1 MGYTT
6 RTSSVTAGSE
16 PAESMCVVTACPDLT
31 GDNEINAVLGDARAG
46 LERHVRRIRIDM
58 TGVRIADSKV
68 IACLVLVQRLSSSAG
83 VTLEI
88 LASETVVTWFRLYH
102 VEWVLR
108 RSVAPDRRDES

>member
-1 MGYTT
+1 MGYTAPK
-6 RTSSVTAGSE
+6 SSVTASSE
-16 PAESMCVVTACPDLT
+16 PAERTCVVRACSDLT

-68 IACLVLVQRLSSSAG
+68 IACLVLVQRLTSSAG
-83 VTLEI
+83 ATLEI

-102 VEWVLR
+102 VEWVLH
-108 RSVAPDRRDES
+108 RSCPTDRQDDT